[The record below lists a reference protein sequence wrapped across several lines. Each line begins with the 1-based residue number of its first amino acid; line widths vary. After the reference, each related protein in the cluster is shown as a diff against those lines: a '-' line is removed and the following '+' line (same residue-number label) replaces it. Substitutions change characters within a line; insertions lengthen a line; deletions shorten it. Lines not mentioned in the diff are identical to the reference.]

1 MDNSIVN
8 RSTLD
13 KTEISGHGRD
23 LLSFCKATGFRIVN
37 GRVGD
42 DYGIGNFTCRTGS
55 SLVDYCLMREKNFHL
70 INNFSVGEINTFS
83 DHPYLQLRLKINVHP
98 ENIGENNASEINMES
113 NEDPN
118 ITSLRED
125 YNYKYIIN
133 EDYKQKVR
141 LCLNS
146 NEIKDE
152 LDNLKSNV
160 SNGNMSADDMIIKL
174 RQLCVKISNKTL
186 TKIFF
191 LNLTKK

>member
-1 MDNSIVN
+1 M
-8 RSTLD
+8 
-13 KTEISGHGRD
+13 
-23 LLSFCKATGFRIVN
+23 GFRIVN

-42 DYGIGNFTCRTGS
+42 DQGIGNLTCHTPAGS
-55 SLVDYCLMREKNFHL
+55 CLVDYCLMREKNFHL

-83 DHPYLQLRLKINVHP
+83 DHAYLQLHLKINVQL
-98 ENIGENNASEINMES
+98 ENISENNVSEINMES

-133 EDYKQKVR
+133 EDYKQKVK

-160 SNGNMSADDMIIKL
+160 SNGNMSADDMDRIKNAYKNL
-174 RQLCVKISNKTL
+174 
-186 TKIFF
+186 FF
-191 LNLTKK
+191 